1 MIAGDSQIDK
11 VLSAVVNDDAVRHV
25 PGDVD
30 IWPQVQARL
39 ARRGKRRFR
48 RFALILAAATLLF
61 SASVALADAPPVR
74 LVLMAIDPA
83 RVRFGALPEASV
95 RMSLTEAEHKAGVT
109 ALRAPESS
117 STRLVSVE
125 LVAPATEILGRPV
138 VNPQPRI
145 RLTYDIGGTTAIVEQ
160 QRNPRPGE
168 PMLIVQL
175 GGGDGG
181 RLETDGSVERFYF
194 HNSSTDRVD
203 GVVWGTQELW
213 IRVRFEPAT
222 NREEARLF
230 VGSLR

>member
-1 MIAGDSQIDK
+1 MIARDSRIDN
-11 VLSAVVNDDAVRHV
+11 VLSAVVNDDAVRQV

-30 IWPQVQARL
+30 IWPQVQAKL

-74 LVLMAIDPA
+74 LVVMALDPA
-83 RVRFGALPEASV
+83 RVRIGALPEPSV
-95 RMSLTEAEHKAGVT
+95 RMSLAEAENKAGVT
-109 ALRAPESS
+109 ALRAPEGS

-125 LVAPATEILGRPV
+125 LVAPVTEILGRPV

-145 RLTYDIGGTTAIVEQ
+145 RLTYDIGGATAIVEQ

-168 PMLIVQL
+168 PMLIVHL
-175 GGGDGG
+175 GGGDTG
-181 RLETDGSVERFYF
+181 RPETDGSIERFYF

-203 GVVWGTQELW
+203 GVAWGTQELW
-213 IRVRFEPAT
+213 IRVRFEPGT
-222 NREEARLF
+222 STDQARLF